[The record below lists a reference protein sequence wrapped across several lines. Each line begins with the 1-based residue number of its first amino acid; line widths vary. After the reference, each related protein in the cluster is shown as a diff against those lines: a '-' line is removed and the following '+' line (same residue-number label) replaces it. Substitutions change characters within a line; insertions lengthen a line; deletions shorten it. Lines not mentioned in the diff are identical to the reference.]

1 MAYAPVSHLDRPRT
15 VAFLALGLLA
25 TLAGCSVPSQPAVT
39 VPTVVRA
46 AAAPSPPSPRVY
58 VWTTGAND
66 AAPVTHVLSD
76 AGDVLDELPGV
87 HVSAAGTL
95 WTWEESPE
103 TIETT
108 PCEDDPE
115 RPAGEGHATRAR
127 LVPEDKS
134 RATLTIVT
142 PVDGGE
148 VNEVDQSARVLASV
162 GPYVFVEES
171 TYAYMCGAHG
181 NTGVAFAVWNI
192 DEGAPVDLVADLPN
206 RDDIAAAGKKVID
219 DGPDATDFTEDGET
233 ASISEVLPHI
243 GAEPRLQATALVT
256 VPSCYAC
263 TQGGWGSYTM
273 STLVDS
279 PLPPR
284 LEALGAIPRAV
295 SAFAAR
301 HPELSIGGYSIG
313 PTGSKG

>member
-1 MAYAPVSHLDRPRT
+1 MAHPLVSHLHRPYR
-15 VAFLALGLLA
+15 APSIALGLLA

-39 VPTVVRA
+39 APTVVRA
-46 AAAPSPPSPRVY
+46 VVEAPPPPRVY
-58 VWTTGAND
+58 VWTTSAND

-76 AGDVLDELPGV
+76 AGDVLEDLPGI
-87 HVSAAGTL
+87 HVSAAGTV
-95 WTWEESPE
+95 WTWEQSPE
-103 TIETT
+103 AVETS

-127 LVPEDKS
+127 LVPDDKS
-134 RATLTIVT
+134 RAPLSIAT
-142 PVDGGE
+142 PVDGGD
-148 VNEVDQSARVLASV
+148 VNEIDHSVRVLASV

-171 TYAYMCGAHG
+171 TYAYTCGAHG
-181 NTGVAFAVWNI
+181 NTGVSFAVWNL
-192 DEGAPVDLVADLPN
+192 DEGATVDLVADLPN
-206 RDDIAAAGKKVID
+206 RDDIAASGKKVID
-219 DGPDATDFTEDGET
+219 DDPDTTDFTADGET
-233 ASISEVLPHI
+233 ASITEVLPHV

-279 PLPPR
+279 PLPTR
-284 LEALGAIPRAV
+284 LEPLGNIPRAV

-301 HPELSIGGYSIG
+301 HPELSIGGYSTAS
-313 PTGSKG
+313 TGNRG